1 MVWCPF
7 WFIVACKGF
16 LSTLNHLFD
25 AHALSTRFGY
35 GRHAFL
41 ARAFAA
47 AFWVAVNGL
56 LVLGFLVSQNAFL
69 VAITYASCPS
79 SVYHLA
85 SYGILRVLSF
95 SFWQPLFSC
104 YFHFVL
110 VFP

>member
-7 WFIVACKGF
+7 WFIVSCKGF

-35 GRHAFL
+35 GRPAFL

-69 VAITYASCPS
+69 VAIMLPRFLCLFYISC
-79 SVYHLA
+79 VVLLA
-85 SYGILRVLSF
+85 
-95 SFWQPLFSC
+95 
-104 YFHFVL
+104 
-110 VFP
+110 